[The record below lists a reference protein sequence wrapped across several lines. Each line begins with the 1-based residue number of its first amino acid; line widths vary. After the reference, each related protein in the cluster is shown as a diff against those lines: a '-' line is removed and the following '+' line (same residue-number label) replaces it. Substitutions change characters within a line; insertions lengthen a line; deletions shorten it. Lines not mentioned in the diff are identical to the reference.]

1 VARNA
6 KILTVSTSAAAG
18 TRDDTSGDLLENEL
32 TGLGFLVVARE
43 VVADGE
49 DSVAAALTR
58 LCNGFEGLVVTT
70 GGTGF
75 SPTDQT
81 PEGTERVL
89 DRQAPGLGE
98 AMRATN
104 PLGRLSRGAAG
115 TIGQALVLNLPGSP
129 KAVKEQ
135 LDAVSDV
142 LEHILDLMSGG
153 RPH

>member
-1 VARNA
+1 MARNA

-49 DSVAAALTR
+49 DGVAAALTR

-89 DRQAPGLGE
+89 DRLAPGLGE

>member
-1 VARNA
+1 MTFDA

-18 TRDDTSGDLLENEL
+18 TRLDVSGDVLAREL
-32 TGLGFLVVARE
+32 TDLGFNVVARE
-43 VVADGE
+43 VIPDGE
-49 DSVAAALTR
+49 DHVAAALSR
-58 LCNGFEGLVVTT
+58 LCDGFAGLLLTT

-81 PEGTERVL
+81 PEGTNRVL
-89 DRQAPGLGE
+89 ERRAPGLSE

-104 PLGRLSRGAAG
+104 PLGRLSRGTAG
-115 TIGQALVLNLPGSP
+115 TVGDTLVLNLPGSP
-129 KAVKEQ
+129 KAVKAQ
-135 LDAVSDV
+135 LDAVRDV

>member
-1 VARNA
+1 MARNA

-18 TRDDTSGDLLENEL
+18 TRDDTSGDVLEGEL
-32 TGLGFLVVARE
+32 TSLGFHVVARE

-58 LCNGFEGLVVTT
+58 LCDGFEGLVITT

-89 DRQAPGLGE
+89 DRLAPGLGE
-98 AMRATN
+98 AMRAAN

-129 KAVKEQ
+129 KAVEEQ